1 VAVEGGGLVAR
12 QTGKYPATDGTSIWS
27 DVALPPTGEHYWE
40 CVFHCPPPDAGQPAA
55 SKGSALRGGF
65 LIGVAKSTVTEL
77 DEDDEPVEVDRDC
90 GREQYIFRLPGQ
102 WGLEDSASTNGG
114 PLRGGKDGG
123 EPTGGSEVGSS
134 LKKADPKHFGGGFTN
149 PEIKSPSWPMPPR

>member
-1 VAVEGGGLVAR
+1 MAR

-114 PLRGGKDGG
+114 PLRGA
-123 EPTGGSEVGSS
+123 V
-134 LKKADPKHFGGGFTN
+134 
-149 PEIKSPSWPMPPR
+149 PRRSRSRRRGRGNHGVHGRNSAALFLLS